1 MKRFTLLLSAML
13 LACATNLWAGD
24 VVVYKLN
31 TATTTI
37 ATTSSYGSIKATACK
52 SDDETSEVTTANW
65 KITLGSKQS
74 DPAGLWLGTNRN
86 NSDKETLG
94 NGELAEAAAI
104 ATAVGAKTTDTYYAA
119 LISETE
125 LPNIS
130 KIKLSY
136 AGVGNKEPEQIWIL
150 ASEDKGVTW
159 SVAAT
164 SKTMVATK
172 DSTFTLTATM
182 ASARYAL
189 VCCHTSK
196 WFSVKVPVLTFYKTE
211 AADAPTLTALAISGT
226 PDKTNYEEGETFDPT
241 GLVVTGTYSDGNS
254 KGITSGI
261 TWKIT
266 PEELA
271 TTTTAV
277 QVVATVGT
285 ISSEAYSVSVTV
297 TEHVITPG
305 NYSINLNAGLYSVGT
320 GNNATEQT
328 VTKNDITITSGCT
341 KSATTKTNYQTD
353 HIRYYADSYLKL
365 AVPTGY
371 DITKIVLTA
380 GDKWDG
386 SITASVDT
394 YNADTK
400 IWTGVANS
408 VDFSFGAQNRITTI
422 DVTYEVHQD
431 ISVATPVLTAED
443 GKVAGG
449 EFVEAFELTMTC
461 ETAKATIL
469 YTLDESDP
477 KTSETAQTYTA
488 AITISKTT
496 TVRAIAKA
504 GEEWSRE
511 ATETYTKLVALTT
524 MDEIFATAT
533 EAGKNNTVTKY
544 VTFNDWIVTGVTESN
559 AYLTDGTK
567 GLIIYT
573 FSHGFKAGDVLS
585 GTVSCDITQ
594 YNGNAEIKGLKAN
607 TTGLTVTQGGTALV
621 QTPAIKDLSAI
632 NTGSIISLSNL
643 TFNGTVLADADENK
657 ITPYG
662 TFITLPTMTSGKK
675 YNVKGVFI
683 NFGETKEIAPL
694 AESDI
699 QEVTTPSAI
708 DNAAVE
714 TPAVKTIENGQL
726 IILRDGVKY
735 NAMGIRLQ

>member
-1 MKRFTLLLSAML
+1 M
-13 LACATNLWAGD
+13 
-24 VVVYKLN
+24 VYKLN

-37 ATTSSYGSIKATACK
+37 ATSNSYGSIKATACK

-74 DPAGLWLGTNRN
+74 DPAGLWLGTNSK
-86 NSDKETLG
+86 NSSNEKLG
-94 NGELAEAAAI
+94 NGNLAEAAAI
-104 ATAVGAKTTDTYYAA
+104 ATAVGATTSSTYYAA

-130 KIKLSY
+130 KIKFSY

-172 DSTFTLTATM
+172 DSTFTLTATI

-211 AADAPTLTALAISGT
+211 AADAPTLKTLTVSGK

-241 GLVVTGTYSDGNS
+241 GLVVTGTYSEGDP
-254 KGITSGI
+254 KEITSGI
-261 TWKIT
+261 TWT
-266 PEELA
+266 FDPEVLA

-285 ISSEAYSVSVTV
+285 ISSEAYSVPVKV

-305 NYSINLNAGLYSVGT
+305 TYTIALNAGLYGVST
-320 GNNATEQT
+320 GNNEVEKT

-341 KSATTKTNYQTD
+341 SSATTKTNYQTG
-353 HIRYYADSYLKL
+353 HIRYYAYSYLKL

-371 DITKIVLTA
+371 DITKIVFTA
-380 GDKWDG
+380 FDDTWNG
-386 SITASVDT
+386 SIKVSNGT
-394 YNADTK
+394 YNNDTK
-400 IWTGVANS
+400 TWTGGANS
-408 VDFSFGAQNRITTI
+408 VDFSFGAQNRIASI
-422 DVTYEVHQD
+422 AVTYEVHRD
-431 ISVATPVLTAED
+431 ISVATPVLTTED

-449 EFVEAFELTMTC
+449 EFFEAFQLTMTC
-461 ETAKATIL
+461 ETEDATIF

-477 KTSETAQTYTA
+477 KTSGTAKTYNA
-488 AITISKTT
+488 AITISETT

-511 ATETYTKLVALTT
+511 ATETYTKPVALTT

-533 EAGKNNTVTKY
+533 DAGKNTVTKY
-544 VTFNDWIVTGVTESN
+544 VTFNDWIVTGVKGSN

-573 FSHGFKAGDVLS
+573 SSHGFKAGDMLS

-594 YNGNAEIKGLKAN
+594 YNGNAEIKGLKAS
-607 TTGLTVTQGGTALV
+607 TTGLTVTQDGTAPV
-621 QTPAIKDLSAI
+621 RSPAIKDLSAI

-643 TFNGTVLADADENK
+643 TYDGTVLADADENE

-708 DNAAVE
+708 ESAAAE
-714 TPAVKTIENGQL
+714 TPAVKSIENGQL
-726 IILRDGVKY
+726 VILRDGVKY
-735 NAMGIRLQ
+735 NAMGVRLQ